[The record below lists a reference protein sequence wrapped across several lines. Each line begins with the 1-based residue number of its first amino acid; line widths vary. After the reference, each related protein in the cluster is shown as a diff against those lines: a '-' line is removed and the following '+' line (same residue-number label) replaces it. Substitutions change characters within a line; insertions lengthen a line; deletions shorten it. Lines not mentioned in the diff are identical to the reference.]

1 LKEIY
6 TAKVWWVN
14 LESGGMAAGEKLV
27 VTRSGARL

>member
-1 LKEIY
+1 LEEIY

-27 VTRSGARL
+27 VT